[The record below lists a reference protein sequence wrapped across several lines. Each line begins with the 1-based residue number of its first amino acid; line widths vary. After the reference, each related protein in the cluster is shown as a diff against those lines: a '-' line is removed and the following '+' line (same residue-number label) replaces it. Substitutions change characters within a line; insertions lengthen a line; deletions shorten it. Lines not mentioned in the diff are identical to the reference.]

1 MPSFQPARNKHKHNA
16 PKWRFVFVNKPFSEV
31 AGPRSSRGS
40 AVTPDNLLGGSR
52 VVSCIESNPVPSPGP
67 FRVLVAGTVTVST
80 ADEAIE
86 RRK

>member
-1 MPSFQPARNKHKHNA
+1 M
-16 PKWRFVFVNKPFSEV
+16 NKPFSDGV
-31 AGPRSSRGS
+31 GSWSSRGS
-40 AVTPDNLLGGSR
+40 TLTQEDLLGGSR

>member
-1 MPSFQPARNKHKHNA
+1 MPSFQPARNKHQHSA
-16 PKWRFVFVNKPFSEV
+16 PKWRFVLVNKPFSDG
-31 AGPRSSRGS
+31 AGPWSSRGS
-40 AVTPDNLLGGSR
+40 TLTPEDLLGGSR